1 MSSMLDEQNGLI
13 HIVTKT
19 EDVRLPQPHVDVVRV
34 SDGHVVSRMEGQTL
48 WVGSLEGQ
56 TRVFVL
62 AAERGSVVEI
72 DPKRGNPVRSW
83 SGAEGVVPGLSRVE
97 GGALVV
103 QLGTPFTWEPNGMPL
118 ADRPPPAPPPEP
130 RHMFV
135 PLDREGAVSFHHGAL
150 PTSDAATPAFA
161 EVRTEEG
168 KLWLRPAGG
177 AAPVLLLDPAP
188 PGGFTPAMYV
198 DAREVVLIVV
208 DSTSSTA
215 TWQVRDAVT
224 GALRAQVPRDGCNGP
239 PRVVGELIVCE
250 REGQK
255 STRQEI
261 VAMDARTLEARW
273 THAAMSLPMPTPY
286 SASGAPPAPAAR

>member
-1 MSSMLDEQNGLI
+1 MLDEQNGFI

-62 AAERGSVVEI
+62 ASERGSVVEM

-103 QLGTPFTWEPNGMPL
+103 ELATPLRWEPNGTPL
-118 ADRPPPAPPPEP
+118 HRERPPEPPPEP

-150 PTSDAATPAFA
+150 PSGESASAGSA

-188 PGGFTPAMYV
+188 PGGFAPAMYI
-198 DAREVVLIVV
+198 DAREVVLIVS
-208 DSTSSTA
+208 DPKTYAA
-215 TWQVRDAVT
+215 TWQVRDATT
-224 GALRAQVPRDGCNGP
+224 GTLLAELPRDSCISP
-239 PRVVGELIVCE
+239 PRLVGELILCE
-250 REGQK
+250 RIGQK
-255 STRQEI
+255 VARQEI
-261 VAMDARTLEARW
+261 VAMDARTHEVRW
-273 THAAMSLPMPTPY
+273 IHAAMSPPMPSPY
-286 SASGAPPAPAAR
+286 GAGGAQSAPAAH